1 MIEEE
6 IIANLDNILTALVPG
21 EVSDDNLDDALVA
34 GDDGFRDLKN
44 IDNLMKELVLNC
56 NLGINL

>member
-21 EVSDDNLDDALVA
+21 EVSDDDNLDNALGA
-34 GDDGFRDLKN
+34 GDDMLQRS
-44 IDNLMKELVLNC
+44 KECLIIYEGACFKLQP
-56 NLGINL
+56 

>member
-21 EVSDDNLDDALVA
+21 EVSDDNLDNALGA

-44 IDNLMKELVLNC
+44 V
-56 NLGINL
+56 

>member
-21 EVSDDNLDDALVA
+21 EVSDDDNLDNALGA

-44 IDNLMKELVLNC
+44 V
-56 NLGINL
+56 